1 MEVASLIRKLL
12 LVNACLFFVSEG
24 RSIGLRCDI
33 VIARST
39 PRLSTPRLR
48 GLRDLVFFLQ
58 GPRSL
63 ASFLQ

>member
-39 PRLSTPRLR
+39 PRLSTPR
-48 GLRDLVFFLQ
+48 
-58 GPRSL
+58 
-63 ASFLQ
+63 